1 LDLDEDGRGQ
11 LYLFDTGY
19 FKLATYDQI
28 REHGSDLVTVLHE
41 NISVE
46 VVEEREVE
54 CPVTAQGY
62 VIHSDRIVRLGSGK
76 TRSRHLWRLLDATDT
91 RGQRRTIL
99 TSLLAEKAERITQLR
114 TYRWTIE
121 IVFRWL
127 KRVLK
132 LDELISVSPAG
143 IEMQVAVALIAYG
156 LMVLYHEGGTLSVKA
171 IQRRIKTA
179 MNEAIFAAGV
189 EEGKRRASARAAP
202 PRATTQPLRKA
213 G

>member
-1 LDLDEDGRGQ
+1 
-11 LYLFDTGY
+11 
-19 FKLATYDQI
+19 
-28 REHGSDLVTVLHE
+28 VTILHE
-41 NISVE
+41 NITVE
-46 VVEEREVE
+46 VVEERPVE
-54 CPVTAQGY
+54 QPMTAQGD
-62 VIHSDRIVRLGSGK
+62 VIHSDRIVRLGTGK
-76 TRSRHLWRLLDATDT
+76 TRSRYLWRLIDATDT
-91 RGQRRTIL
+91 QGQRRTIL
-99 TSLLAEKAERITQLR
+99 TSLLQERTERITQLR
-114 TYRWTIE
+114 AYRWTIE

-156 LMVLYHEGGTLSVKA
+156 LMLLYHQGGPLSLKA

-189 EEGKRRASARAAP
+189 EEGKRRARARAAP
-202 PRATTQPLRKA
+202 PRTTTQPLRKA